1 MKIITDIHTHDL
13 HRDNAVINLAQ
24 GMILESGRVYSVG
37 IHPWDSM
44 TRDVSEIVP
53 LLECPQVVAIGEAG
67 IDKLRGAPLER
78 QIELFKQQSELSEAH
93 RLPMLLHVVKAYP
106 EIIALKR
113 ELKPTMPWIIHGFR
127 GKPQLA
133 SELLSHGFYLSVGE
147 KYNRDAVTVIPS
159 DRLLV
164 ESDESALHASTIAES
179 LPQYDPLLASRL
191 LNLD

>member
-1 MKIITDIHTHDL
+1 
-13 HRDNAVINLAQ
+13 
-24 GMILESGRVYSVG
+24 
-37 IHPWDSM
+37 
-44 TRDVSEIVP
+44 
-53 LLECPQVVAIGEAG
+53 
-67 IDKLRGAPLER
+67 
-78 QIELFKQQSELSEAH
+78 
-93 RLPMLLHVVKAYP
+93 MLLHVVKAYP

-113 ELKPTMPWIIHGFR
+113 ELRPTMPWIIHGFR